1 MNVLIVTS
9 TFPLREDDGLPRFVY
24 DLAKAM
30 SRQCRVTVLAPHAYG
45 SPYREVAGQLTIRRF
60 QYSWPARTQ
69 CLAYGNGMRQNARLS
84 PVARMQIPA
93 YMASLGWAVRTCLHR
108 EQFDVINSH
117 WMVPQ
122 GLAVSLFRRWSSVR
136 VHAVT
141 VHAGDLSLLER
152 MVMGKRITRFVTAH
166 SDVILPVATHLS
178 QRLRLMA
185 GGALPMAIEPMG
197 VDVARFAAPPGEDP
211 PQMPFDGKFILFVG
225 RLVEKKGVAFLLEA
239 MRLLPDALQDTG
251 LVVIGS
257 GVLAGELQ
265 RRAGQLGL
273 EARVRFMG
281 PMDHPKMSHYLR
293 GCAVVAVPSIV
304 DSAGETEGMPTVL
317 VEALAAG
324 CKVVASRVAGIPDI
338 LVDGCNGWMAE
349 PANAVD
355 LAAKL
360 AAALDKDVGD
370 IRRNAR
376 ETALGLDWPSIADR
390 YLNHFRKHLAHSG
403 RR

>member
-9 TFPLREDDGLPRFVY
+9 TFPQREDDGMPRFVY

-30 SRQCRVTVLAPHAYG
+30 SRQCRVTVLAPHAHG
-45 SPYREVAGQLTIRRF
+45 SPYREDAGQLTIRRF

-108 EQFDVINSH
+108 ERFDVINSH

-122 GLAVSLFRRWSSVR
+122 GLAVSLLRRWSAAS

-141 VHAGDLSLLER
+141 IHAGDLFLLER
-152 MVMGKRITRFVTAH
+152 MAMGRRLARYVASH
-166 SDVILPVATHLS
+166 SDVALPVATHLA
-178 QRLRLMA
+178 QRLQLMV
-185 GGALPMAIEPMG
+185 GGTLPMAVEPMG
-197 VDVARFAAPPGEDP
+197 VDVDRFAAPPGEDP
-211 PQMPFDGKFILFVG
+211 PRMPFDGKFILFVG

-239 MRLLPDALQDTG
+239 MRLLPDALRDTG

-257 GVLAGELQ
+257 GVLASELR
-265 RRAGQLGL
+265 RRARQLGL
-273 EARVRFMG
+273 EARVRFVG
-281 PMDHPKMSHYLR
+281 SMDHPKMIYYLR

-304 DSAGETEGMPTVL
+304 DGAGETEGMPTVL

-338 LVDGCNGWMAE
+338 LAEGYNGWMAE

-360 AAALDKDVGD
+360 AAALDKNVGD

-376 ETALGLDWPSIADR
+376 ETALGLDWPCIADR
-390 YLNHFRKHLAHSG
+390 YLNHFSKHLAHPG